1 MFSATELFDSNNS
14 SGYNFFMLRINKV
27 ALIFGF
33 IGGDNEYIIN
43 ENFFTN
49 NKIDLISATATVD
62 VPSSITVTA
71 VIKKLEGQKSI
82 YIGETAY
89 AVHFCFIGIFN

>member
-1 MFSATELFDSNNS
+1 MNNLNNLTMFSATELFDSTNS

-33 IGGDNEYIIN
+33 IGGDNKYIIN

-49 NKIDLISATATVD
+49 NKIE
-62 VPSSITVTA
+62 SSI
-71 VIKKLEGQKSI
+71 
-82 YIGETAY
+82 
-89 AVHFCFIGIFN
+89 